1 LTCPSNSTE
10 LAAKA
15 GKAVMPK
22 VTAKAKSK
30 SFLIM
35 FLLAEKKMESDP
47 FQKPLKVLVKRP
59 PQPGRPGRQNV
70 RQVSPSQRRRQKK
83 FLEERSTA
91 DIINWRLISKEFEL
105 MPCHQ
110 FSTAT
115 VFRPFEKTKN
125 AIILSLFAKHYNYL
139 FIN

>member
-1 LTCPSNSTE
+1 
-10 LAAKA
+10 
-15 GKAVMPK
+15 
-22 VTAKAKSK
+22 
-30 SFLIM
+30 M

-59 PQPGRPGRQNV
+59 LQPGRQNV
-70 RQVSPSQRRRQKK
+70 RQAFPSQRRRKKK

-91 DIINWRLISKEFEL
+91 DIIHWRLISKEFEL

-115 VFRPFEKTKN
+115 FSDHSRKPRTP
-125 AIILSLFAKHYNYL
+125 
-139 FIN
+139 